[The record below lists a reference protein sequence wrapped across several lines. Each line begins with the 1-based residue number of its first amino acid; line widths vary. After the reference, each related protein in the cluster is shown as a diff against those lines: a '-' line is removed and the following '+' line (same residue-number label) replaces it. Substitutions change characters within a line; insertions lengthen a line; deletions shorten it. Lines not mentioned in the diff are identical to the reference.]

1 VFPARSSGRGG
12 RLLRRD
18 RLLLTA
24 LGEPAMSAPP
34 IARRDIA
41 ALVLAA
47 TCWGAGTVIS
57 KAALDEIPPVTLL
70 PIQLA
75 GSLVVLSILLRRR
88 GVALRTEGATL
99 LGRLGL
105 LNPGIAYA
113 LGLLGLTSITA
124 SLSVL
129 LWVTEPLLILVL
141 AAWFLRERLSAGQAI
156 LSLIAVGGM
165 VLVLDTPSIADVQ
178 WVGVGLT
185 MAGVACC
192 AAYTVIARRSIGAS
206 PETGPVIVA
215 QQAYALAFAL
225 GLMTVVAI
233 AGGDVI
239 PSAVT
244 PIGLASALGSG
255 VLYYAA
261 AYWFYLGAL
270 RRVPA
275 PVAAMSFY
283 LIPIVGVAGGTALLG
298 DRLGPTQLIGA
309 AVVVGA
315 LLASANLPS
324 ARTAG
329 AIRVS

>member
-1 VFPARSSGRGG
+1 
-12 RLLRRD
+12 
-18 RLLLTA
+18 
-24 LGEPAMSAPP
+24 MSTSPL
-34 IARRDIA
+34 ARRDVA

-75 GSLVVLSILLRRR
+75 ASLAVLSVLLRRR
-88 GVALRTEGATL
+88 GLTLRTEGASL

-165 VLVLDTPSIADVQ
+165 VLVLDAPSIADVQ

-192 AAYTVIARRSIGAS
+192 AAYTVIARKFIGTA

-215 QQAYALAFAL
+215 QQAYALALAL
-225 GLMTVVAI
+225 GLVTVIGI
-233 AGGDVI
+233 AGGNVI
-239 PSAVT
+239 PSGLS
-244 PIGLASALGSG
+244 PLGLASALVSG

-298 DRLGPTQLIGA
+298 DRLEPTQLIGA
-309 AVVVGA
+309 AVVLGA
-315 LLASANLPS
+315 LVASANLPAS
-324 ARTAG
+324 RATG
-329 AIRVS
+329 AVRVA

>member
-1 VFPARSSGRGG
+1 MSTSPIG
-12 RLLRRD
+12 RRD
-18 RLLLTA
+18 V
-24 LGEPAMSAPP
+24 
-34 IARRDIA
+34 A

-70 PIQLA
+70 PIQLGA
-75 GSLVVLSILLRRR
+75 SLAVLSVLLRRR
-88 GVALRTEGATL
+88 GLALRTEGASL

-165 VLVLDTPSIADVQ
+165 VLVLDAPSIADVQ

-185 MAGVACC
+185 VAGVACC
-192 AAYTVIARRSIGAS
+192 AAYTVIARKFIGTA

-215 QQAYALAFAL
+215 QQAYALALAL
-225 GLMTVVAI
+225 GLVTVIGI
-233 AGGDVI
+233 AGGNVI
-239 PSAVT
+239 PSGLS
-244 PIGLASALGSG
+244 PLGLASALVSG
-255 VLYYAA
+255 ILYYAA

-309 AVVVGA
+309 AVVLGA
-315 LLASANLPS
+315 LVASANLPAS
-324 ARTAG
+324 RATG
-329 AIRVS
+329 AVRAS